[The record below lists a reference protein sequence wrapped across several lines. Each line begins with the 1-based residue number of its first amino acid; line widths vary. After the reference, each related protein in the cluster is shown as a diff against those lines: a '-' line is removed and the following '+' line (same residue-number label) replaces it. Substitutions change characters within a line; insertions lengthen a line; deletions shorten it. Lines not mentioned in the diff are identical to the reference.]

1 MENKQFYKS
10 TSKYKDMDS
19 IKFIEDY
26 FGIKLLPYQKVLLKA
41 LDTKNKIYYMAFSPI
56 RPFYVFSMQQSKGE

>member
-41 LDTKNKIYYMAFSPI
+41 LDTKK
-56 RPFYVFSMQQSKGE
+56 